1 MIIFLKNAGSLLIS
15 LRSLRN
21 LLSCMALLLCQ
32 LPMNAHAED
41 ATLQQSKGSLV
52 IIGGAL
58 RVDNAVVWQRIV
70 QQAGGKGAKIAVIPA
85 AAGSPERSGGFAV
98 KSLNQHGA
106 QAFLIPL
113 SVKHA
118 QFKPEDIVN
127 DAVWLDKLKN
137 ASGVYFTGGDQGR
150 IVQALVKPDGSK
162 TAMLE
167 AIWALHQRGGV
178 IAGSS
183 AGAAIMSTT
192 MFYDAKPVL
201 PTLKSGVTD
210 GKEIAA
216 GLGFIGPDV
225 FIDQHLI
232 IRGRFARMLPVMLK
246 KNYKLGLGVD
256 ENTAMVVS
264 NQGEVEVIG
273 YKGAI
278 LFDLSQAKTD
288 DSQKNFNLS
297 NARISYLDRGDR
309 FNLRS
314 RTLVPSTD
322 KLLHKLNPA
331 QANNADHRF
340 YPDILANTVVTDLM
354 FHLIDG
360 KQERAIGLAFG
371 MDNPAELGFE
381 FNFSKVAE
389 SLGYFSSAS
398 GAESYTIHN
407 LRLDIR
413 PVSMNLPIYK

>member
-1 MIIFLKNAGSLLIS
+1 MTISLKNSSWL
-15 LRSLRN
+15 LRSLLSWLT
-21 LLSCMALLLCQ
+21 LLIWQ

-41 ATLQQSKGSLV
+41 NTQQQSKGSLV

-58 RVDNAVVWQRIV
+58 RIDNSVVWQRIV
-70 QQAGGKGAKIAVIPA
+70 QQAGGKGARIAVIPA
-85 AAGSPERSGGFAV
+85 AAGSPEKSGGFAV
-98 KSLNQHGA
+98 ESLNQHGA
-106 QAFLIPL
+106 QAFLVPL

-118 QFKPEDIVN
+118 QFKPQDIVN
-127 DAVWLDKLKN
+127 DPAWLGKLNN
-137 ASGVYFTGGDQGR
+137 ASGVFFTGGDQGR
-150 IVQALVKPDGSK
+150 IVQALVKPDGDK

-167 AIWALHQRGGV
+167 AIWALYQRGGV

-201 PTLKSGVTD
+201 PTLKLGVAD

-278 LFDLSQAKTD
+278 LFDLSQATTD
-288 DSQKNFNLS
+288 GAQKNFNVS

-309 FNLRS
+309 FNLHT
-314 RTLVPSTD
+314 RTLTPSVD
-322 KLLHKLNPA
+322 KLQNKLNPA
-331 QANNADHRF
+331 QAYNTDQRF

-354 FHLIDG
+354 FHLIDS

-371 MDNPAELGFE
+371 MDTQPELGFE
-381 FNFSKVAE
+381 FSFSKVAD
-389 SLGYFSSAS
+389 SQGYYSNAS
-398 GAESYTIHN
+398 GAESYTLHN

-413 PVSMNLPIYK
+413 PVSMNLPLYK

>member
-1 MIIFLKNAGSLLIS
+1 MTISLKNSGWL
-15 LRSLRN
+15 LRSLLSWLT
-21 LLSCMALLLCQ
+21 LLIWQ

-41 ATLQQSKGSLV
+41 NTQQQSKGSLV

-70 QQAGGKGAKIAVIPA
+70 QQAGGKGARIAVIPA
-85 AAGSPERSGGFAV
+85 AAGSPEKSGAFAV
-98 KSLNQHGA
+98 ESLNRNGA

-118 QFKPEDIVN
+118 QFKPDEIVSN
-127 DAVWLDKLKN
+127 TTWLDKLKD

-150 IVQALVKPDGSK
+150 IIQALVKPDGSK

-167 AIWALHQRGGV
+167 AIWALYQRGGV

-201 PTLKSGVTD
+201 PTLKLGVTD
-210 GKEIAA
+210 GREIAA

-278 LFDLSQAKTD
+278 LFDLSQATTNGT
-288 DSQKNFNLS
+288 QKNFNIS

-309 FNLRS
+309 YNLHS
-314 RTLVPSTD
+314 KLLTPAAD
-322 KLLHKLNPA
+322 KLPGKINPA
-331 QANNADHRF
+331 QAYNTEQRF
-340 YPDILANTVVTDLM
+340 YPDILANTVVTELM
-354 FHLIDG
+354 FHLIDS
-360 KQERAIGLAFG
+360 KQERATGLAFG
-371 MDNPAELGFE
+371 MDAQPELGFE
-381 FNFSKVAE
+381 FSFSKVAD
-389 SLGYFSSAS
+389 SQGYYSGAS
-398 GAESYTIHN
+398 GAESYTVHN

-413 PVSMNLPIYK
+413 PVSMNLPLYK

>member
-1 MIIFLKNAGSLLIS
+1 MTISLKNNHWLPGSLYG
-15 LRSLRN
+15 
-21 LLSCMALLLCQ
+21 LLSCLAILLWQ
-32 LPMNAHAED
+32 LPMNAHAENKS
-41 ATLQQSKGSLV
+41 QQPLKGSLV

-58 RVDNAVVWQRIV
+58 RADNAVVWQRIV

-85 AAGSPERSGGFAV
+85 AAGNPEKSGGFAV
-98 KSLNQHGA
+98 ESLNQNGA

-127 DAVWLDKLKN
+127 NTAWLDKLKD
-137 ASGVYFTGGDQGR
+137 ASGVFFTGGDQCR
-150 IVQALVKPDGSK
+150 IVQALVRADGSK

-167 AIWALHQRGGV
+167 AIWALYQRGGV

-201 PTLKSGVTD
+201 PTLKLGVTD

-278 LFDLSQAKTD
+278 LFDLSQATTD
-288 DSQKNFNLS
+288 STQKNFNIS

-314 RTLVPSTD
+314 KTLTPSAD
-322 KLLHKLNPA
+322 KLKSKLIPA
-331 QANNADHRF
+331 HAYHADQRF
-340 YPDILANTVVTDLM
+340 YADILANTVLTDLM
-354 FHLIDG
+354 FHLIDS
-360 KQERAIGLAFG
+360 KQERTLGLAFG
-371 MDNPAELGFE
+371 MDAPVELGFE
-381 FNFSKVAE
+381 FSFSKQAD
-389 SLGYFSSAS
+389 SLGYYSNAS
-398 GAESYTIHN
+398 GTDSYTIHN
-407 LRLDIR
+407 LHLDIR
-413 PVSMNLPIYK
+413 PVTMQLPLYK

>member
-1 MIIFLKNAGSLLIS
+1 MTISLKNTGSGLGI
-15 LRSLRN
+15 
-21 LLSCMALLLCQ
+21 LLSCLVLLLWQ
-32 LPMNAHAED
+32 LPMNARAED
-41 ATLQQSKGSLV
+41 KSPQQSKGSLV

-58 RVDNAVVWQRIV
+58 RVDNAVVWHRIV

-85 AAGSPERSGGFAV
+85 AAGSPEKSGGFAV
-98 KSLNQHGA
+98 ESLNQHGA
-106 QAFLIPL
+106 QAFMIPL
-113 SVKHA
+113 SVRHA
-118 QFKPEDIVN
+118 QFKPQDIVS
-127 DAVWLDKLKN
+127 DPVWLDKLKD
-137 ASGVYFTGGDQGR
+137 ASGVFFTGGDQGR

-167 AIWALHQRGGV
+167 AIWALYQRGGV

-201 PTLKSGVTD
+201 PTLKLGVTD

-256 ENTAMVVS
+256 ENTAMLVS
-264 NQGEVEVIG
+264 SQGEVEVIG

-278 LFDLSQAKTD
+278 LFDLSQASTD
-288 DSQKNFNLS
+288 GAQKNFNIS

-309 FNLRS
+309 FNLRT
-314 RTLVPSTD
+314 RTLIPSSD
-322 KLLHKLNPA
+322 KLLNKLNTA
-331 QANNADHRF
+331 QAYNTDQRF

-371 MDNPAELGFE
+371 LDAQPELGFE
-381 FNFSKVAE
+381 FSFSKVAD
-389 SLGYFSSAS
+389 SLGYYSNAS
-398 GAESYTIHN
+398 GAESYTVHN

-413 PVSMNLPIYK
+413 PVTMNLPLYK

>member
-1 MIIFLKNAGSLLIS
+1 
-15 LRSLRN
+15 
-21 LLSCMALLLCQ
+21 
-32 LPMNAHAED
+32 MNSHAED
-41 ATLQQSKGSLV
+41 TSPQQSTGSLV

-58 RVDNAVVWQRIV
+58 RMDNAGVWQRIV

-85 AAGSPERSGGFAV
+85 AAGSPEKSGAFAV
-98 KSLNQHGA
+98 ESLNQNGA

-118 QFKPEDIVN
+118 QFKPEDIVSN
-127 DAVWLDKLKN
+127 AAWLDKLKD

-150 IVQALVKPDGSK
+150 IIEALVRPDGSR
-162 TAMLE
+162 TAMLD
-167 AIWALHQRGGV
+167 AIWALYQRGGV

-201 PTLKSGVTD
+201 PTLKLGVTD

-246 KNYKLGLGVD
+246 KNYRLGLGVD
-256 ENTAMVVS
+256 ENTAMVVN

-278 LFDLSQAKTD
+278 LFDLSQATTD
-288 DSQKNFNLS
+288 DKQKNFNIS

-314 RTLVPSTD
+314 KVLTPAAD
-322 KLLHKLNPA
+322 KLAGKLSQT
-331 QANNADHRF
+331 QAYQSDQRF
-340 YPDILANTVVTDLM
+340 YPDILANTVLTDLM
-354 FHLIDG
+354 FHLMDG

-371 MDNPAELGFE
+371 MDAQPELGFE
-381 FNFSKVAE
+381 FSFSKVAE
-389 SLGYFSSAS
+389 SQGYYSGAS
-398 GAESYTIHN
+398 GAESYTVHS

-413 PVSMNLPIYK
+413 PVSMNLPLYK

>member
-1 MIIFLKNAGSLLIS
+1 M
-15 LRSLRN
+15 
-21 LLSCMALLLCQ
+21 
-32 LPMNAHAED
+32 
-41 ATLQQSKGSLV
+41 
-52 IIGGAL
+52 
-58 RVDNAVVWQRIV
+58 
-70 QQAGGKGAKIAVIPA
+70 
-85 AAGSPERSGGFAV
+85 
-98 KSLNQHGA
+98 
-106 QAFLIPL
+106 IPL

-150 IVQALVKPDGSK
+150 IVQALVKPNGNK

-167 AIWALHQRGGV
+167 AIWALYQRGGV

-201 PTLKSGVTD
+201 PTLKLGVTD

-256 ENTAMVVS
+256 ENTAMVVN
-264 NQGEVEVIG
+264 NQSEVEVIG

-288 DSQKNFNLS
+288 DSQKNFNIS

-314 RTLVPSTD
+314 RTLAPSTD

-331 QANNADHRF
+331 QTNNADHRF

-398 GAESYTIHN
+398 GAESYTVHN

>member
-1 MIIFLKNAGSLLIS
+1 MTISLKNTGSG
-15 LRSLRN
+15 LRI
-21 LLSCMALLLCQ
+21 LLSCLVLLLWQ

-41 ATLQQSKGSLV
+41 KSPQQSEGSLV

-58 RVDNAVVWQRIV
+58 RIDNAVVWQRIV

-85 AAGSPERSGGFAV
+85 AAGSPEKSGGFAV
-98 KSLNQHGA
+98 ESLNQHGA

-113 SVKHA
+113 SVRHA
-118 QFKPEDIVN
+118 QFKPQDIAS
-127 DAVWLDKLKN
+127 DPAWLNKLKD
-137 ASGVYFTGGDQGR
+137 ASGVFFTGGDQGR

-167 AIWALHQRGGV
+167 AIWALYQRGGV

-201 PTLKSGVTD
+201 PTLKLGVTD

-246 KNYKLGLGVD
+246 KNYRLGLGVD

-264 NQGEVEVIG
+264 NLGEVEVIG

-278 LFDLSQAKTD
+278 LFDLSQATTD
-288 DSQKNFNLS
+288 GAQKNFNIS

-309 FNLRS
+309 FNLRT
-314 RTLVPSTD
+314 RTLIPSSD
-322 KLLHKLNPA
+322 KLLNKLNPA
-331 QANNADHRF
+331 QAYNTDQRF

-371 MDNPAELGFE
+371 MDAQPELGFE
-381 FNFSKVAE
+381 FGFSKVPE
-389 SLGYFSSAS
+389 SHGYYSNAS
-398 GAESYTIHN
+398 GAESYTVHN
-407 LRLDIR
+407 LRLDVR
-413 PVSMNLPIYK
+413 PVSMNLPLYK

>member
-1 MIIFLKNAGSLLIS
+1 MTISLKNTKRLL
-15 LRSLRN
+15 RG
-21 LLSCMALLLCQ
+21 LLSCLAILIWQ

-41 ATLQQSKGSLV
+41 MSAPQSKGSLV

-58 RVDNAVVWQRIV
+58 RADNAVVWQRIV

-85 AAGSPERSGGFAV
+85 AAGNPEKSGGFAV
-98 KSLNQHGA
+98 ESLNQNGA

-113 SVKHA
+113 SVKHP

-127 DAVWLDKLKN
+127 DAAWLDKLKD
-137 ASGVYFTGGDQGR
+137 ASGVFFTGGDQGR
-150 IVQALVKPDGSK
+150 IVQALVKPDGGK

-167 AIWALHQRGGV
+167 AIWALYQRGGV

-201 PTLKSGVTD
+201 PTLKLGVTD

-264 NQGEVEVIG
+264 NQTEVEVIG

-278 LFDLSQAKTD
+278 LFDLSQATTD
-288 DSQKNFNLS
+288 GSQKNFNIS

-309 FNLRS
+309 FNLRT
-314 RTLVPSTD
+314 RTLTPSPE
-322 KLLHKLNPA
+322 KLQNKLNLS
-331 QANNADHRF
+331 QADHAGQRF

-371 MDNPAELGFE
+371 MDAQPELGFE
-381 FNFSKVAE
+381 FSFSKLAE
-389 SLGYFSSAS
+389 SQGYFSNAS
-398 GAESYTIHN
+398 GAESYTVHN

-413 PVSMNLPIYK
+413 PVSMNLPLYK

>member
-1 MIIFLKNAGSLLIS
+1 MTISLKIKCSLLS
-15 LRSLRN
+15 V
-21 LLSCMALLLCQ
+21 LLSCLALLLCQ

-41 ATLQQSKGSLV
+41 STQPQGSLV

-85 AAGSPERSGGFAV
+85 AAGSPEKSGGFAV
-98 KSLNQHGA
+98 ESLNQHGA
-106 QAFLIPL
+106 QAFMIPL
-113 SVKHA
+113 SVRHA
-118 QFKPEDIVN
+118 QFKPQDIVN
-127 DAVWLDKLKN
+127 DPAWLNKLKD

-167 AIWALHQRGGV
+167 AIWALYQRGGV

-201 PTLKSGVTD
+201 PTLKLGVTD

-246 KNYKLGLGVD
+246 KNYKLGLGID

-264 NQGEVEVIG
+264 NHGEVEVIG

-278 LFDLSQAKTD
+278 LFDLSQATTD
-288 DSQKNFNLS
+288 GSQKNFNIS
-297 NARISYLDRGDR
+297 NAHISYLDRGDR
-309 FNLRS
+309 YNLRS
-314 RTLVPSTD
+314 KTLTPSAD
-322 KLLHKLNPA
+322 KLQGKINPSQTGSA
-331 QANNADHRF
+331 EQNTDQRF

-354 FHLIDG
+354 FHLVDG
-360 KQERAIGLAFG
+360 RQERAIGLAFG
-371 MDNPAELGFE
+371 MDAQPELGFE
-381 FNFSKVAE
+381 FSFNKVAE
-389 SLGYFSSAS
+389 SLAYYSNAS

-413 PVSMNLPIYK
+413 PVTMNLPLYK

>member
-1 MIIFLKNAGSLLIS
+1 MNTSLKKNFSQLS
-15 LRSLRN
+15 N
-21 LLSCMALLLCQ
+21 LLSCLALLIWQ

-41 ATLQQSKGSLV
+41 AIQAQGSLV
-52 IIGGAL
+52 AIGGAL
-58 RVDNAVVWQRIV
+58 RMDNAPVWQRIV
-70 QQAGGKGAKIAVIPA
+70 LQAGGKGARIAVIPA
-85 AAGSPERSGGFAV
+85 AAGNPEKSGAFAV
-98 KSLNQHGA
+98 EALNQNGA

-113 SVKHA
+113 SVRHA
-118 QFKPEDIVN
+118 QFKPQEIVN
-127 DAVWLDKLKN
+127 DAAWLDKLKD
-137 ASGVYFTGGDQGR
+137 ASGVFFTGGDQGR

-167 AIWALHQRGGV
+167 AIWALYQRGGV

-201 PTLKSGVTD
+201 PTLKLGVTD

-256 ENTAMVVS
+256 ENTAVVIS
-264 NQGEVEVIG
+264 NQGEVEIIG

-278 LFDLSQAKTD
+278 LFDLSQATTD
-288 DSQKNFNLS
+288 GTQKNFNIS

-314 RTLVPSTD
+314 KTLTPSAD
-322 KLLHKLNPA
+322 KLHHKLNPA
-331 QANNADHRF
+331 QASNTDQRF

-371 MDNPAELGFE
+371 MDAQPALGFE
-381 FNFSKVAE
+381 FSFSKVAE
-389 SLGYFSSAS
+389 SQGYYSNAS
-398 GAESYTIHN
+398 GAESYTVHN
-407 LRLDIR
+407 LRLDVR
-413 PVSMNLPIYK
+413 PVSMNLPLYK

>member
-1 MIIFLKNAGSLLIS
+1 MTISLKNTDRV
-15 LRSLRN
+15 LRSL
-21 LLSCMALLLCQ
+21 LSCLAILLWQ
-32 LPMNAHAED
+32 FPMNAHAED
-41 ATLQQSKGSLV
+41 ISPPQGSLV

-85 AAGSPERSGGFAV
+85 AAGNPERSGAATAAA
-98 KSLNQHGA
+98 LNQNGA
-106 QAFLIPL
+106 QAFVIPL
-113 SVKHA
+113 SVKHP
-118 QFKPEDIVN
+118 QFKPQDIVN
-127 DAVWLDKLKN
+127 DAGWLAKLKD

-167 AIWALHQRGGV
+167 AIWSIYQRGGV

-201 PTLKSGVTD
+201 PTLKLGVTD

-278 LFDLSQAKTD
+278 LFDLAEASTD
-288 DSQKNFNLS
+288 SSQKNFNIS

-314 RTLVPSTD
+314 KTLTPSAD
-322 KLLHKLNPA
+322 KLQGKLNPA
-331 QANNADHRF
+331 QAYNTDQRF
-340 YPDILANTVVTDLM
+340 YADILANTVVTDLM
-354 FHLIDG
+354 FHLIDS

-371 MDNPAELGFE
+371 MDEQPELGFE
-381 FNFSKVAE
+381 FSFSKVAE
-389 SLGYFSSAS
+389 SQGYFSASS
-398 GAESYTIHN
+398 GAEAYTVHK

-413 PVSMNLPIYK
+413 PVKMQLPLYK